1 MTKTELVSE
10 IAARSGLNQ
19 AQARSALDAFVASV
33 SVSLRAGRE
42 VRVTGFG
49 NFVPVARA
57 AGVAR
62 NPKTGEKVRRAAS
75 QTCRF
80 RAGETLKATLNS

>member
-1 MTKTELVSE
+1 MTKAELVVE

-19 AQARSALDAFVASV
+19 AQARDALDAFVASV
-33 SVSLRAGRE
+33 STSLKAGKE
-42 VRVTGFG
+42 VRVMGFG
-49 NFVPVARA
+49 SFVPVARA

-80 RAGETLKATLNS
+80 RVGDRLKNTLNG